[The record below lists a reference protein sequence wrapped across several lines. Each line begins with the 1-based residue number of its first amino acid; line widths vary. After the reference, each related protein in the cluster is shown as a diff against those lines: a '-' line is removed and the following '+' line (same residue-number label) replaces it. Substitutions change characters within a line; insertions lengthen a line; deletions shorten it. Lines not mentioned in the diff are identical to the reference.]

1 MAGNNIPF
9 QPGDSSAYKKGTAPV
24 QKFPGKHRGAPGNP
38 NSPKNAGPYPNGNAH
53 GKGQPNN
60 QAVLQKAAGKRLFGG
75 KPGAFAQEKYR
86 DV

>member
-1 MAGNNIPF
+1 MPGNNIPF
-9 QPGDSSAYKKGTAPV
+9 NPDEPRKTKAPV
-24 QKFPGKHRGAPGNP
+24 QAFPGKHRGAPGNP
-38 NSPKNAGPYPNGNAH
+38 NSPKNAPEYPNGRAS

-60 QAVLQKAAGKRLFGG
+60 MAVLQKAAGKKLFGG